1 MFKEGE
7 IGCKLLE
14 RSRKHVC
21 ELGEKGA
28 ENIRMTM
35 STFLLNHIKFL
46 KILLFTFIYI
56 KLQNFLE
63 I

>member
-14 RSRKHVC
+14 HSRKHVC

-28 ENIRMTM
+28 SQKNE
-35 STFLLNHIKFL
+35 HIFF
-46 KILLFTFIYI
+46 KI
-56 KLQNFLE
+56 K
-63 I
+63 